1 LDEGERAH
9 PANYS
14 GCKHA
19 KEEMRKKKPQGT
31 PKNTT
36 GRVLAAKFMNPSD
49 SFAAKLQGHTDQKTN
64 EEENGSA
71 NKWDSI
77 PPNTKQQQT
86 GQSVPALSV
95 NSELE
100 DNMIRVVIVIR
111 QIMREIKGAVS
122 EKAKNMAI
130 TNIIYN
136 LLQEDDK

>member
-1 LDEGERAH
+1 LAEGETAH

-14 GCKHA
+14 GCKRA

-36 GRVLAAKFMNPSD
+36 GSVFAAKVINPSA
-49 SFAAKLQGHTDQKTN
+49 SFAAKLRGHTDQKTN
-64 EEENGSA
+64 KEENGSA
-71 NKWDSI
+71 SKWDSI

-86 GQSVPALSV
+86 GQSVQAPSV
-95 NSELE
+95 NSEPE
-100 DNMIRVVIVIR
+100 DNMIRVVTVVR

-122 EKAKNMAI
+122 EKAKIMAI
-130 TNIIYN
+130 TNIVYN